1 MMTLSRITVAV
12 VVSLVVFF
20 GWSPRTLCQ
29 STQEED
35 TKVDTTADTTKAR
48 QQPAQVPYNEQILE
62 TIRIEAVVEKPRVTL
77 IPKRHETDIGEA
89 RLEQRS
95 FEKELKA
102 KPDILTEYGK
112 DLESGKKIKKIKK
125 LLDKE
130 NK

>member
-1 MMTLSRITVAV
+1 M
-12 VVSLVVFF
+12 
-20 GWSPRTLCQ
+20 
-29 STQEED
+29 
-35 TKVDTTADTTKAR
+35 
-48 QQPAQVPYNEQILE
+48 PYNEQILE